1 MRKRVIQI
9 GKKTGYVHG
18 KVQMMRIKVNKSGR
32 PARMRRVAAVPA
44 AVLAAAVFVSGCGG
58 TSPQRGD
65 GSVRIGVSLYD
76 QYDTFISELMASF
89 NGYVDNRKS
98 EGVDIATIVQDAS
111 KSQPAQ
117 NEDVAEMIE
126 NGCNVLCVNLVD
138 RTAPTEIID
147 TARKNDIPV
156 IFFNRELV
164 EEDLMQWDKLY
175 YVGADAFQSG
185 TLQGEMATEYF
196 KEHPE
201 ADRNGDG
208 SIQYVVL
215 EGEAGHQDAII
226 RTEYS
231 VDTMISNGIL
241 LDKVGYAIANWNR
254 AQARSKMEQ
263 LIDGNGSGIELVL
276 ANNDDMALG
285 AIDAYQGRGIPTEDW
300 PAIFGIDGTDTGL
313 EAVIAGTMTGTIYN
327 DKDGQ
332 ARAMEALAYAL
343 ASGSSLDNLQLPD
356 GVAMQ
361 DNKYIRLPY
370 EKVNMEKAKDY
381 LSK

>member
-1 MRKRVIQI
+1 MRKS
-9 GKKTGYVHG
+9 GK
-18 KVQMMRIKVNKSGR
+18 
-32 PARMRRVAAVPA
+32 PARIRRAAAILA
-44 AVLAAAVFVSGCGG
+44 AVLGTAAIVSGCGG
-58 TSPQRGD
+58 TSPKKGD

-89 NGYVDNRKS
+89 NSYVDSRKS
-98 EGVDIATIVQDAS
+98 EGVEMATIVQDAS
-111 KSQPAQ
+111 RSQPAQ

-147 TARKNDIPV
+147 NARKNDIPV

-175 YVGADAFQSG
+175 YVG
-185 TLQGEMATEYF
+185 
-196 KEHPE
+196 HPE

-263 LIDGNGSGIELVL
+263 LIDGNGSSIELVL

-285 AIDAYQGRGIPTEDW
+285 AIEAYQGKGIPAEEW
-300 PAIFGIDGTDTGL
+300 PAIFGIDGTDAGL
-313 EAVIAGTMTGTIYN
+313 EAVIAGTMTG
-327 DKDGQ
+327 
-332 ARAMEALAYAL
+332 RW
-343 ASGSSLDNLQLPD
+343 LPA
-356 GVAMQ
+356 VRWRTCSCPTA
-361 DNKYIRLPY
+361 
-370 EKVNMEKAKDY
+370 
-381 LSK
+381 

>member
-1 MRKRVIQI
+1 MVTKMRKN
-9 GKKTGYVHG
+9 GK
-18 KVQMMRIKVNKSGR
+18 
-32 PARMRRVAAVPA
+32 PARMRRAAAILA
-44 AVLAAAVFVSGCGG
+44 AVLGTAAIVSGCGSTG
-58 TSPQRGD
+58 PGKGD

-89 NGYVDNRKS
+89 NSYVDSRKS
-98 EGVDIATIVQDAS
+98 EGVEIATIVQDAS
-111 KSQPAQ
+111 RSQPAQ

-147 TARKNDIPV
+147 TARKNNIPV

-196 KEHPE
+196 KAHPE

-263 LIDGNGSGIELVL
+263 LIDGHGNSIELVL

-285 AIDAYQGRGIPTEDW
+285 AIEAYQGRGISMEEW

-332 ARAMEALAYAL
+332 AQAMETLAYTL
-343 ASGSSLDNLQLPD
+343 ASGGSLEKMQLPD
-356 GVAMQ
+356 GVEMQ
-361 DNKYIRLPY
+361 DKKYIRLPY
-370 EKVNMEKAKDY
+370 EKVDREKAEEY

>member
-1 MRKRVIQI
+1 MRKRE
-9 GKKTGYVHG
+9 K
-18 KVQMMRIKVNKSGR
+18 
-32 PARMRRVAAVPA
+32 PARIRRAAAILA
-44 AVLAAAVFVSGCGG
+44 AVLGTAAIISGCGG
-58 TSPQRGD
+58 TSPRKRD

-89 NGYVDNRKS
+89 NSYVDIRKS
-98 EGVDIATIVQDAS
+98 EGVEIATIVQDAS
-111 KSQPAQ
+111 RSQPAQ

-147 TARKNDIPV
+147 NARKNDIPV

-196 KEHPE
+196 KAHPE

-263 LIDGNGSGIELVL
+263 LIDGNGSSIELVL

-285 AIDAYQGRGIPTEDW
+285 AIEAYQGRGIAAEEW

-313 EAVIAGTMTGTIYN
+313 EAVTAGTMTGTIYN

-332 ARAMEALAYAL
+332 ARAMETLAYTL
-343 ASGSSLDNLQLPD
+343 ASGGSLDHMQLPD
-356 GVAMQ
+356 GVEMQ
-361 DNKYIRLPY
+361 DKKYIRLPY
-370 EKVNMEKAKDY
+370 EKVDREKAKEY

>member
-1 MRKRVIQI
+1 MKRFLSKDGTFRKIR
-9 GKKTGYVHG
+9 KT
-18 KVQMMRIKVNKSGR
+18 
-32 PARMRRVAAVPA
+32 AAVGA
-44 AVLAAAVFVSGCGG
+44 AALAFFVLASGCGN
-58 TSPQRGD
+58 TAA
-65 GSVRIGVSLYD
+65 GSEDSFVRIGVSVYD
-76 QYDTFISELMASF
+76 QYDTFITELINDF
-89 NGYVDNRKS
+89 NGCVENRKAR
-98 EGVDIATIVQDAS
+98 GIDIATVVQDAAR
-111 KSQPAQ
+111 SQPAQ
-117 NEDVAEMIE
+117 NEDVADMIE
-126 NGCNVLCVNLVD
+126 NGCGVICVNLVD
-138 RTAPTEIID
+138 RTAPTGIID
-147 TARKNDIPV
+147 LARKNNVPV

-175 YVGADAFQSG
+175 YVGADAYQSG
-185 TLQGEMATEYF
+185 TFQGEMATDYC

-231 VDTMISNGIL
+231 VDTMIMNGIL

-254 AQARSKMEQ
+254 AQSRSKMGQ
-263 LIDGNGSGIELVL
+263 LIDSNGTRIELVL

-285 AIDAYQGRGIPTEDW
+285 AIEAYQDKEIPRDQW
-300 PAIFGIDGTDTGL
+300 PAIFGIDGTEVGL
-313 EAVIAGTMTGTIYN
+313 KAVSEGLMTGTVYN
-327 DKDGQ
+327 DSEGQ
-332 ARAMEALAYAL
+332 AKVMEELAYTL
-343 ASGSSLDNLQLPD
+343 ATGASLTSMDLPE

-370 EKVNMEKAKDY
+370 EKVDREKAEEY

>member
-1 MRKRVIQI
+1 MSTEFRKSR
-9 GKKTGYVHG
+9 KL
-18 KVQMMRIKVNKSGR
+18 SGLKR
-32 PARMRRVAAVPA
+32 
-44 AVLAAAVFVSGCGG
+44 AAASLASVALGTAICICGCGS

-65 GSVRIGVSLYD
+65 GSVRNGVSLYD
-76 QYDTFISELMASF
+76 QYDTFISELMDSF
-89 NGYVDNRKS
+89 NSYVDNRKS

-196 KEHPE
+196 KAHPE

-285 AIDAYQGRGIPTEDW
+285 AIEAYQGRGIPADEW

-313 EAVIAGTMTGTIYN
+313 EAVIAGSMTGTIYN

-332 ARAMEALAYAL
+332 ARAMEELAYTL
-343 ASGSSLDNLQLPD
+343 ASGGSLDKMQLPD

-370 EKVNMEKAKDY
+370 EKVDREKAEEY

>member
-1 MRKRVIQI
+1 MKRFLNKDGRNGILRRSAVAVCCVVL
-9 GKKTGYVHG
+9 GAAALLGGCGNTTA
-18 KVQMMRIKVNKSGR
+18 KSGDS
-32 PARMRRVAAVPA
+32 
-44 AVLAAAVFVSGCGG
+44 F
-58 TSPQRGD
+58 
-65 GSVRIGVSLYD
+65 VRIGVSVYD
-76 QYDTFISELMASF
+76 QYDTFILELMDCF
-89 NGYVDNRKS
+89 NGYVDNRKA
-98 EGVDIATIVQDAS
+98 EGIDIATVVQDAS
-111 KSQPAQ
+111 RSQAAQ
-117 NEDVAEMIE
+117 NDDIADMIE
-126 NGCNVLCVNLVD
+126 NGCGVLCVNLVD

-147 TARKNDIPV
+147 TARKNNVPV

-185 TLQGEMATEYF
+185 TLQGEMATDYC

-231 VDTMISNGIL
+231 VDTMIMNGIL

-254 AQARSKMEQ
+254 AQSRSKMGQ
-263 LIDGNGSGIELVL
+263 LIDSNGTDIELVL

-285 AIDAYQGRGIPTEDW
+285 AIEAYEDKNIPKEEW
-300 PAIFGIDGTDTGL
+300 PAIFGIDGTEVGL
-313 EAVIAGTMTGTIYN
+313 EAVIAGKMTGTVYN
-327 DKDGQ
+327 DRDGQ
-332 ARAMEALAYAL
+332 AKAMEALAYAL
-343 ASGSSLDNLQLPD
+343 ATGAPLDSIELPE
-356 GVAMQ
+356 GIAMQ

-370 EKVNMEKAKDY
+370 EKVDRDKAEEY

>member
-1 MRKRVIQI
+1 MKRFMNRDNKVGKLRK
-9 GKKTGYVHG
+9 
-18 KVQMMRIKVNKSGR
+18 
-32 PARMRRVAAVPA
+32 AAA
-44 AVLAAAVFVSGCGG
+44 AGAAALAVSVLAGGCGNTAAG
-58 TSPQRGD
+58 SND
-65 GSVRIGVSLYD
+65 GFVRIGVSVYD
-76 QYDTFISELMASF
+76 QYDTFITELINNF
-89 NGYVDNRKS
+89 NGCVENCKS
-98 EGVDIATIVQDAS
+98 RGIDIATVVQDAAR
-111 KSQPAQ
+111 SQPAQ
-117 NEDVAEMIE
+117 NEDVADMIE
-126 NGCNVLCVNLVD
+126 NGCGVICVNLVD

-147 TARKNDIPV
+147 LARKNDVPV

-185 TLQGEMATEYF
+185 TFQGEMATDYC
-196 KEHPE
+196 KAHHE

-231 VDTMISNGIL
+231 VDTMIMNGIL

-254 AQARSKMEQ
+254 AQSRSKMGQ
-263 LIDGNGSGIELVL
+263 LIDSSGTRIELVL

-285 AIDAYQGRGIPTEDW
+285 AIEAYQDEEIPRDQW
-300 PAIFGIDGTDTGL
+300 PAIFGIDGTEAGL
-313 EAVIAGTMTGTIYN
+313 KAVSEGLMTGTVYN
-327 DKDGQ
+327 DSQGQ
-332 ARAMEALAYAL
+332 AEAMEALAYGL
-343 ASGSSLDNLQLPD
+343 ATGEPLTSIDLPE
-356 GVAMQ
+356 GVEMQ

-370 EKVNMEKAKDY
+370 EKVDGERVEEY

>member
-1 MRKRVIQI
+1 M
-9 GKKTGYVHG
+9 
-18 KVQMMRIKVNKSGR
+18 
-32 PARMRRVAAVPA
+32 AAMWT
-44 AVLAAAVFVSGCGG
+44 L
-58 TSPQRGD
+58 
-65 GSVRIGVSLYD
+65 GSL
-76 QYDTFISELMASF
+76 
-89 NGYVDNRKS
+89 
-98 EGVDIATIVQDAS
+98 
-111 KSQPAQ
+111 
-117 NEDVAEMIE
+117 
-126 NGCNVLCVNLVD
+126 NLVD

-185 TLQGEMATEYF
+185 ILQGEMATEYF
-196 KEHPE
+196 KAHPE
-201 ADRNGDG
+201 ADRNEDG

-215 EGEAGHQDAII
+215 EGETGHQDAII

-285 AIDAYQGRGIPTEDW
+285 AIEAYQGRGIPADEW

-313 EAVIAGTMTGTIYN
+313 EAVIAGSMTGTIYN

-332 ARAMEALAYAL
+332 ARAMEELAYTL
-343 ASGSSLDNLQLPD
+343 ASGGSLDKMQLPD

-370 EKVNMEKAKDY
+370 EKVDREKAEEY

>member
-1 MRKRVIQI
+1 MRKS
-9 GKKTGYVHG
+9 GK
-18 KVQMMRIKVNKSGR
+18 
-32 PARMRRVAAVPA
+32 PARIRRAAAILA
-44 AVLAAAVFVSGCGG
+44 AVLGTAAIVSGCGG
-58 TSPQRGD
+58 TSPKKGD

-89 NGYVDNRKS
+89 NSYVDSRKS
-98 EGVDIATIVQDAS
+98 EGVEMATIVQDAS
-111 KSQPAQ
+111 RSQPAQ

-147 TARKNDIPV
+147 NARKNDIPV

-164 EEDLMQWDKLY
+164 
-175 YVGADAFQSG
+175 GADAFQSG
-185 TLQGEMATEYF
+185 ILQGEMATEYF

-263 LIDGNGSGIELVL
+263 LIDGNGSSIELVL

-285 AIDAYQGRGIPTEDW
+285 AIEAYQGKGIPAEEW
-300 PAIFGIDGTDTGL
+300 PAIFGIDGTDAGL

-332 ARAMEALAYAL
+332 ARAMETLAYTL
-343 ASGSSLDNLQLPD
+343 ASGGSLENMQLPD
-356 GVAMQ
+356 GVEIQ

-370 EKVNMEKAKDY
+370 EKVDRQKAEEY

>member
-1 MRKRVIQI
+1 MKRFLSKDGTFRKIR
-9 GKKTGYVHG
+9 KT
-18 KVQMMRIKVNKSGR
+18 
-32 PARMRRVAAVPA
+32 AAVGA
-44 AVLAAAVFVSGCGG
+44 AALAFFVLASGCGN
-58 TSPQRGD
+58 TAA
-65 GSVRIGVSLYD
+65 GSEDSFVRIGVSVYD
-76 QYDTFISELMASF
+76 QYDTFITELINDF
-89 NGYVDNRKS
+89 NGCVENRKAR
-98 EGVDIATIVQDAS
+98 GIDIATVVQDAAR
-111 KSQPAQ
+111 SQPAQ
-117 NEDVAEMIE
+117 NEDVADMIE
-126 NGCNVLCVNLVD
+126 NGCGVICVNLVD
-138 RTAPTEIID
+138 RTAPTGIID
-147 TARKNDIPV
+147 LARKNNVPV

-175 YVGADAFQSG
+175 YVGADAYQSG
-185 TLQGEMATEYF
+185 TFQGEMATDYC

-231 VDTMISNGIL
+231 VDTMIMNGIL

-254 AQARSKMEQ
+254 AQSRSKMGQ
-263 LIDGNGSGIELVL
+263 LIDSNGTRIELVL

-285 AIDAYQGRGIPTEDW
+285 AIEAYQDKEIPRDQW
-300 PAIFGIDGTDTGL
+300 PAIFGIDGTEVGL
-313 EAVIAGTMTGTIYN
+313 KAVSEGLMTGTVYN
-327 DKDGQ
+327 DSEGQ
-332 ARAMEALAYAL
+332 AKVMEELAYTL
-343 ASGSSLDNLQLPD
+343 ATGASLTSMDFPE

-370 EKVNMEKAKDY
+370 EKVDREKAEEY

>member
-1 MRKRVIQI
+1 MGRFL
-9 GKKTGYVHG
+9 
-18 KVQMMRIKVNKSGR
+18 NKYGIYR
-32 PARMRRVAAVPA
+32 E
-44 AVLAAAVFVSGCGG
+44 LCKAAAVGGTALAITVMASGCGN
-58 TSPQRGD
+58 TAARSED
-65 GSVRIGVSLYD
+65 DFVRIGVSVYD
-76 QYDTFISELMASF
+76 QYDTFIIELMNSF
-89 NGYVDNRKS
+89 NGCVESRKTQ
-98 EGVDIATIVQDAS
+98 GVDIATVVQDAS
-111 KSQPAQ
+111 RSQSAQ
-117 NEDVAEMIE
+117 NEDVADMIE
-126 NGCNVLCVNLVD
+126 NGCGVICVNLVD

-147 TARKNDIPV
+147 LARKKDVPV

-185 TLQGEMATEYF
+185 TFQGEMATDYC

-231 VDTMISNGIL
+231 VDTMIMNGIM

-254 AQARSKMEQ
+254 AQSRSKMGQ
-263 LIDGNGSGIELVL
+263 LIDSNGTRIELVL

-285 AIDAYQGRGIPTEDW
+285 AIEAYQDKEIPRDQW
-300 PAIFGIDGTDTGL
+300 PAIFGIDGTEVGL
-313 EAVIAGTMTGTIYN
+313 KAVSEGLMTGTVYN
-327 DKDGQ
+327 DSQGQ
-332 ARAMEALAYAL
+332 ADVMEELAYTL
-343 ASGSSLDNLQLPD
+343 ATGAPLTSMNLPE
-356 GVAMQ
+356 GVEMQ

-370 EKVNMEKAKDY
+370 EKVDKEKVDEY

>member
-1 MRKRVIQI
+1 MRKS
-9 GKKTGYVHG
+9 GK
-18 KVQMMRIKVNKSGR
+18 
-32 PARMRRVAAVPA
+32 PARIRRAAAILA
-44 AVLAAAVFVSGCGG
+44 AVLGTAAIVSGCGG
-58 TSPQRGD
+58 TSPKKGD
-65 GSVRIGVSLYD
+65 GSGRSGVSLYD

-89 NGYVDNRKS
+89 NSYVDSRKS
-98 EGVDIATIVQDAS
+98 EGVEMATIVQDAS
-111 KSQPAQ
+111 RSQPAQ

-147 TARKNDIPV
+147 NARKNDIPV

-185 TLQGEMATEYF
+185 ILQGEMATEYF

-263 LIDGNGSGIELVL
+263 LIDGNGSSIELVL

-285 AIDAYQGRGIPTEDW
+285 AIEAYQGKGIPAEEW
-300 PAIFGIDGTDTGL
+300 PAIFGIDGTDAGL

-332 ARAMEALAYAL
+332 ARAMETLAYTL
-343 ASGSSLDNLQLPD
+343 ASGGSLENMQLPD
-356 GVAMQ
+356 GVEIQ

-370 EKVNMEKAKDY
+370 EKVDRQKAEEY

>member
-1 MRKRVIQI
+1 MSTEFRKSR
-9 GKKTGYVHG
+9 KL
-18 KVQMMRIKVNKSGR
+18 SGLKR
-32 PARMRRVAAVPA
+32 
-44 AVLAAAVFVSGCGG
+44 AAASLASVALGTAICICGCGS

-76 QYDTFISELMASF
+76 QYDTFISELMDSF
-89 NGYVDNRKS
+89 NSYVDGRKS

-196 KEHPE
+196 KGHPE
-201 ADRNGDG
+201 ADKNGDG

-285 AIDAYQGRGIPTEDW
+285 AIDAYQGRGIP
-300 PAIFGIDGTDTGL
+300 
-313 EAVIAGTMTGTIYN
+313 
-327 DKDGQ
+327 
-332 ARAMEALAYAL
+332 ME
-343 ASGSSLDNLQLPD
+343 
-356 GVAMQ
+356 
-361 DNKYIRLPY
+361 
-370 EKVNMEKAKDY
+370 E
-381 LSK
+381 

>member
-1 MRKRVIQI
+1 MSTEFRKSR
-9 GKKTGYVHG
+9 KL
-18 KVQMMRIKVNKSGR
+18 SGLKR
-32 PARMRRVAAVPA
+32 
-44 AVLAAAVFVSGCGG
+44 AAASLASVALGTAICICGCGS

-76 QYDTFISELMASF
+76 QYDTFISELMDSF
-89 NGYVDNRKS
+89 NSYVDNRKS

-196 KEHPE
+196 KAHPE

-263 LIDGNGSGIELVL
+263 LIDGHGNSIELVL

-285 AIDAYQGRGIPTEDW
+285 AIEAYQGRGISMEEWARGCDRRHYGRHDLQRQGRTGPGDGNACVHAGFRRFSGENAASRRGRDAGQKVH
-300 PAIFGIDGTDTGL
+300 PPSLRKSGQGEGRGVFVKIGI
-313 EAVIAGTMTGTIYN
+313 
-327 DKDGQ
+327 
-332 ARAMEALAYAL
+332 
-343 ASGSSLDNLQLPD
+343 
-356 GVAMQ
+356 
-361 DNKYIRLPY
+361 
-370 EKVNMEKAKDY
+370 KVV
-381 LSK
+381 

>member
-1 MRKRVIQI
+1 
-9 GKKTGYVHG
+9 
-18 KVQMMRIKVNKSGR
+18 
-32 PARMRRVAAVPA
+32 
-44 AVLAAAVFVSGCGG
+44 
-58 TSPQRGD
+58 
-65 GSVRIGVSLYD
+65 
-76 QYDTFISELMASF
+76 
-89 NGYVDNRKS
+89 
-98 EGVDIATIVQDAS
+98 
-111 KSQPAQ
+111 
-117 NEDVAEMIE
+117 
-126 NGCNVLCVNLVD
+126 
-138 RTAPTEIID
+138 
-147 TARKNDIPV
+147 
-156 IFFNRELV
+156 
-164 EEDLMQWDKLY
+164 MQWDKLY

-185 TLQGEMATEYF
+185 ILQGEMATEYF

-263 LIDGNGSGIELVL
+263 LIDGNGSSIELVL

-285 AIDAYQGRGIPTEDW
+285 AIEAYQGKGIPAEEW
-300 PAIFGIDGTDTGL
+300 PAIFGIDGTDAGL

-332 ARAMEALAYAL
+332 ARAMETLAYTL
-343 ASGSSLDNLQLPD
+343 ASGGSLENMQLPD
-356 GVAMQ
+356 GVEIQ

-370 EKVNMEKAKDY
+370 EKVDRQKAEEY